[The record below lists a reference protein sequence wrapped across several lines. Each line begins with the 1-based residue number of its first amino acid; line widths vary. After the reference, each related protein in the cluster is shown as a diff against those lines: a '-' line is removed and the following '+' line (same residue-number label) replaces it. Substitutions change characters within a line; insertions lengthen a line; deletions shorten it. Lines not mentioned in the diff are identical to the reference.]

1 MGNKMVIADKNI
13 ELKIRAVGLKPTRQ
27 RIGLARLLFSGCARH
42 VTADELF
49 AEASESGVPVSL
61 ATVYNTLRQFVDVGL
76 LREVLAGPE
85 RTYFDTDV
93 SHHHHFFHV
102 DENRLEDLPQGSISI
117 DDLPNAPAG
126 SKIER
131 VDVVVRLTRK

>member
-1 MGNKMVIADKNI
+1 MGNKMVIADKNV

-27 RIGLARLLFSGCARH
+27 RVGLARLLFSGCARH

-76 LREVLAGPE
+76 LREVLADPE
-85 RTYFDTDV
+85 LRILILTFLTITT
-93 SHHHHFFHV
+93 SFT
-102 DENRLEDLPQGSISI
+102 LMKI
-117 DDLPNAPAG
+117 DW
-126 SKIER
+126 KICLQDPYRSMTCRMHLQVLKSRE
-131 VDVVVRLTRK
+131 